1 MKKVLIASKKDPVF
15 FIEHFCYDTT
25 GHPYKLEPQQKL
37 FLRDKSPYKILF
49 CSRRSGKTLTMIA
62 DMLHKAFFRKNQQLS
77 PERLHCHEA
86 DRELP
91 GHDRRIYTAPGI
103 LCDV

>member
-62 DMLHKAFFRKNQQLS
+62 DQLFNRAKAMGYEGMVSF
-77 PERLHCHEA
+77 HCFEFQWLNRA
-86 DRELP
+86 
-91 GHDRRIYTAPGI
+91 GI
-103 LCDV
+103 AKFGAYPVI